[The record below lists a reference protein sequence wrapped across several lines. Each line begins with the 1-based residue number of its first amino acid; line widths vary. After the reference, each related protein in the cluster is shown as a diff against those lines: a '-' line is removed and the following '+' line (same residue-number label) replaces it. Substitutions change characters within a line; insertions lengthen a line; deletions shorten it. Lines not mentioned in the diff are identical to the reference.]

1 MHVILFGPPG
11 SGKGT
16 QSKVIENKLG
26 LRQLSTGDLVRREIE
41 DDTPTGRT
49 ISKSVSQG
57 VYPPDKVIFDLFRGA
72 FGNIKSGFIFD
83 GFPRTLNQ
91 VKLLEDF
98 LAERGEDVSIVI
110 MLDVRDEELIK
121 RLSGRFSCKSC
132 GTLYNDYSKPL
143 KVANSCDV
151 CGGSV
156 FERRS
161 DDKEDAVKMRLK
173 VYKTQTEP
181 LISYFADANKLVRI
195 NGEKEPALISADILE
210 CLESL
215 KSEQDVVRSM

>member
-16 QSKVIENKLG
+16 QSKMIESKLG

-41 DDTPTGRT
+41 TNTPIGRT
-49 ISKSVSQG
+49 ISESVSQG
-57 VYPPDKVIFDLFRGA
+57 IYPPDEVIFDLFRGA
-72 FGNIKSGFIFD
+72 LENVKSGFIFD

-110 MLDVRDEELIK
+110 MLDVRDEELVR

-132 GTLYNDYSKPL
+132 GTLYNDFSKPL
-143 KVANSCDV
+143 KVANVCDV

-181 LISYFADANKLVRI
+181 LISYFVDSNKLVRI
-195 NGEKEPALISADILE
+195 NGEKDPALISADILE